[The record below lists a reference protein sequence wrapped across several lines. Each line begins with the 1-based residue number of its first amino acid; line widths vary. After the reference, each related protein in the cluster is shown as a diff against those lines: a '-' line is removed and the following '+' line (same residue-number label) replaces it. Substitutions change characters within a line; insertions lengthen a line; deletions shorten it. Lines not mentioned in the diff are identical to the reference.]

1 MARGIQKQD
10 FAYEVEL
17 VDGNGTLGVAALM
30 KVSLDTYNV
39 GSGVAKINETQNV
52 SAPRIPAHIKLNKNK
67 NEYGIHPRHVI
78 LELVT
83 TGTNSACYGTRPKR
97 RLEVPILTL
106 DQFAQLQEYDP
117 LGGLV
122 QPFTTMMINHS
133 WDGTASAEYRIIQKV
148 NEVKV

>member
-17 VDGNGTLGVAALM
+17 KDGNGVLGIAALM
-30 KVSLDTYNV
+30 KVSLDTFNV
-39 GSGVAKINETQNV
+39 GTSAAKINETQNV

-67 NEYGIHPRHVI
+67 NEYGIHPRHVVV
-78 LELVT
+78 ELIT
-83 TGTNSACYGTRPKR
+83 NGTSSACFGTKLKR
-97 RLEVPILTL
+97 RLEIPILTL
-106 DQFAQLQEYDP
+106 AQFQQLQEYDP

-122 QPFTTMMINHS
+122 QPFTTMTINHS